1 MVRQEVGHH
10 IKKILYMSTK
20 RTTTK
25 RVTKSSTL
33 KSKNKRMSRTTATA
47 KRKAV
52 SKKKVVA
59 KKPLVKRK
67 PVAKKVVTK
76 KPLVKKVATKKVN
89 DFNVGYTNEI
99 YKPMLVGRTFA
110 LMTTDGTPLT
120 KVDGITR
127 NRIKQ
132 ANDENKAI
140 RGYVGKTGKVT
151 YKLVEMDEF
160 KKVANTIE
168 ENACD
173 SVTEAF
179 ETHEHLKEFIHTKGT
194 ELKPTGLFIEDL
206 KWKYLLR
213 SAVRGKNIMM
223 TGPTGCGKTL
233 AAQSLVRSLKRPD
246 FYFNLG
252 ATQDPRATL
261 IGNTH
266 FNKEAGTFFSE
277 SAFVKAIKTPNA
289 IILLD
294 EISRSHPEAWNI
306 LMTVLDS
313 GQRYLRLDEAEGS
326 PIVKVASGVTFI
338 ATANIGNEYTST
350 RIMDR
355 AIMDRFVQI
364 EMDLLDKQS
373 EYELLKFKFP
383 EADDYSLNA
392 LAEIA
397 DTTRQLIKSDASKIS
412 TIVSTRVNVE
422 AAGLIYDGFTLLE
435 AAEIAILPYFSNDGG
450 LDSERV
456 FMKQLIQKFNKST
469 EEVDSKLFNDVEDGQ
484 DADTTIT
491 W

>member
-1 MVRQEVGHH
+1 MA
-10 IKKILYMSTK
+10 IKM
-20 RTTTK
+20 RATK
-25 RVTKSSTL
+25 RVKTSSL
-33 KSKNKRMSRTTATA
+33 KSKTKQMSKTKRVARKTTA
-47 KRKAV
+47 
-52 SKKKVVA
+52 
-59 KKPLVKRK
+59 VK
-67 PVAKKVVTK
+67 
-76 KPLVKKVATKKVN
+76 
-89 DFNVGYTNEI
+89 DFTVGFTNEI
-99 YKPMLVGRTFA
+99 YKPILVGKTFA
-110 LMTTDGTPLT
+110 LMTTDNTPVT
-120 KVDGITR
+120 KVAGITR

-140 RGYVGKTGKVT
+140 RGYVGKTGKLT

-160 KKVANTIE
+160 KKVANIIE

-173 SVTEAF
+173 SVSEAF
-179 ETHEHLKEFIHTKGT
+179 ETHEHLKSFIHEKGT
-194 ELKPTGLFIEDL
+194 ELKPTGLFIENL

-266 FNKEAGTFFSE
+266 FNKETGTFFSE

-422 AAGLIYDGFTLLE
+422 AAGLIYDGFSLME

-456 FMKQLIQKFNKST
+456 FMKQVVQKYIKT
-469 EEVDSKLFNDVEDGQ
+469 EEAESKLFND
-484 DADTTIT
+484 ADTDTDNEDSNTIV

>member
-1 MVRQEVGHH
+1 MRT
-10 IKKILYMSTK
+10 KTTTNRMSTK
-20 RTTTK
+20 TTKTATARKKATTSKTTARKKATTTK
-25 RVTKSSTL
+25 KS
-33 KSKNKRMSRTTATA
+33 
-47 KRKAV
+47 
-52 SKKKVVA
+52 VVA
-59 KKPLVKRK
+59 KKK
-67 PVAKKVVTK
+67 AT
-76 KPLVKKVATKKVN
+76 TKKV
-89 DFNVGYTNEI
+89 DFQIGYTNDI
-99 YKPMLVGRTFA
+99 YKVIQIGRTFA
-110 LMTTDGTPLT
+110 MLTTQNQP
-120 KVDGITR
+120 VDKLVGLSKAKMKEAHT
-127 NRIKQ
+127 
-132 ANDENKAI
+132 ENKAV
-140 RGYVGKTGKVT
+140 RGYIGKTGNLS

-160 KKVANTIE
+160 TRMANTIDDT
-168 ENACD
+168 ACD
-173 SVTEAF
+173 SVSEAF
-179 ETHEHLKEFIHTKGT
+179 ETHEHLKEFIHQKGS
-194 ELKPTGLFIEDL
+194 ELKPVGLFIEAL

-261 IGNTH
+261 VGNTH
-266 FNKEAGTFFSE
+266 FNKESGTFFSE

-294 EISRSHPEAWNI
+294 EISRAHPEAWNI
-306 LMTVLDS
+306 LMTVLDA
-313 GQRYLRLDEAEGS
+313 GQRYLRLDEADGS

-355 AIMDRFVQI
+355 AIMDRFVTI
-364 EMDLLDKQS
+364 EMDLLDKTS

-383 EADDYSLNA
+383 EADDYSLMA

-397 DTTRQLIKSDASKIS
+397 HTTRELVKTDVGKVS

-422 AAGLIYDGFTLLE
+422 AAGLIYDGFSLME

-450 LDSERV
+450 LDSERT
-456 FMKQLIQKFNKST
+456 FMKQLVQKYIKSDEAKDET
-469 EEVDSKLFNDVEDGQ
+469 LFTDVKDSDDE
-484 DADTTIT
+484 TIV

>member
-1 MVRQEVGHH
+1 MAKIKTTKRMATKKATKRTVRATVKRKAQTKRV
-10 IKKILYMSTK
+10 K
-20 RTTTK
+20 RTTT
-25 RVTKSSTL
+25 
-33 KSKNKRMSRTTATA
+33 
-47 KRKAV
+47 
-52 SKKKVVA
+52 
-59 KKPLVKRK
+59 
-67 PVAKKVVTK
+67 
-76 KPLVKKVATKKVN
+76 KVN
-89 DFNVGYTNEI
+89 DFNVGFTNEI
-99 YKPMLVGRTFA
+99 YKPMLVGKTFA
-110 LMTTDGTPLT
+110 LMTTDNTPVT
-120 KVDGITR
+120 KVAGITR

-140 RGYVGKTGKVT
+140 RAYVGKTGKTT

-173 SVTEAF
+173 SVSEAF
-179 ETHEHLKEFIHTKGT
+179 ETHEHLKQFIHEKGKD
-194 ELKPTGLFIEDL
+194 LKPTGLFIEEL

-213 SAVRGKNIMM
+213 SAVRGKNILM

-266 FNKEAGTFFSE
+266 FNKDNGTFFAE

-294 EISRSHPEAWNI
+294 EISRAHPEAWNI
-306 LMTVLDS
+306 LMTVLDQ
-313 GQRYLRLDEAEGS
+313 GQRYLRLDEAEGA
-326 PIVKVASGVTFI
+326 PIVKVANGVTFI
-338 ATANIGNEYTST
+338 ATANVGNEYTST
-350 RIMDR
+350 RVMDR
-355 AIMDRFVQI
+355 AIMDRFVTI
-364 EMDLLDKQS
+364 EMDLLDKES
-373 EYELLKFKFP
+373 ELALLKFKFP
-383 EADDYSLNA
+383 EADEYSLNA

-397 DTTRQLIKSDASKIS
+397 DTTRQLIKTDMSKVS

-422 AAGLIYDGFTLLE
+422 AAGLIYDGFSLME

-456 FMKQLIQKFNKST
+456 FMKQLVQKYIKT
-469 EEVDSKLFNDVEDGQ
+469 EDADKKLFTDV
-484 DADTTIT
+484 DADEATDSNTIV

>member
-1 MVRQEVGHH
+1 
-10 IKKILYMSTK
+10 
-20 RTTTK
+20 
-25 RVTKSSTL
+25 
-33 KSKNKRMSRTTATA
+33 MSRTTT
-47 KRKAV
+47 
-52 SKKKVVA
+52 
-59 KKPLVKRK
+59 
-67 PVAKKVVTK
+67 TK
-76 KPLVKKVATKKVN
+76 KTVDA
-89 DFNVGYTNEI
+89 NVGFTNEC
-99 YKPMLVGRTFA
+99 YKSIQVGRAFA
-110 LMTTDGTPLT
+110 LMTTTGDVVT
-120 KVDGITR
+120 KVTGVSKAKV
-127 NRIKQ
+127 KQ
-132 ANDENKAI
+132 MHAENKAL
-140 RGYVGKTGKVT
+140 RGFVGKAGNLT

-160 KKVANTIE
+160 KKLANTI
-168 ENACD
+168 NDTACD
-173 SVTEAF
+173 SVSEAF
-179 ETHEHLKEFIHTKGT
+179 ETHDALKQFIHEKGG
-194 ELKPTGLFIEDL
+194 ELKPEGLFIESL

-266 FNKEAGTFFSE
+266 FNKESGTFFSE

-326 PIVKVASGVTFI
+326 PIVKVANGVTFI

-373 EYELLKFKFP
+373 ELALLKFKFP
-383 EADDYSLNA
+383 EADEYSLNA

-397 DTTRQLIKSDASKIS
+397 DTTRQLIKTDMSKVS

-422 AAGLIYDGFTLLE
+422 AAGLIYDGFSLME
-435 AAEIAILPYFSNDGG
+435 AAEIALLPYFSNDGG

-456 FMKQLIQKFNKST
+456 FVKQLIQKYVKTNES
-469 EEVDSKLFNDVEDGQ
+469 ELFNEVKDEQPSDEE
-484 DADTTIT
+484 TIV

>member
-1 MVRQEVGHH
+1 M
-10 IKKILYMSTK
+10 KKKTVTK
-20 RTTTK
+20 TTK
-25 RVTKSSTL
+25 
-33 KSKNKRMSRTTATA
+33 SKTMARKTA
-47 KRKAV
+47 KRV
-52 SKKKVVA
+52 SG
-59 KKPLVKRK
+59 RK
-67 PVAKKVVTK
+67 TTK
-76 KPLVKKVATKKVN
+76 KTVDSNVGFTNECYKAIQVGRSYALMNTAGDIIADKVA
-89 DFNVGYTNEI
+89 
-99 YKPMLVGRTFA
+99 
-110 LMTTDGTPLT
+110 
-120 KVDGITR
+120 GISKQKM
-127 NRIKQ
+127 KQ
-132 ANDENKAI
+132 AASENKAL
-140 RGYVGKTGKVT
+140 RGYVSKSGNVS

-160 KKVANTIE
+160 KKLANVIE
-168 ENACD
+168 DSACD
-173 SVTEAF
+173 SVSEAF
-179 ETHEHLKEFIHTKGT
+179 ETHEHLKQFIHEKGQ
-194 ELKPTGLFIEDL
+194 ELKPEGLFIEPL

-266 FNKEAGTFFSE
+266 FNKENGTFFAE
-277 SAFVKAIKTPNA
+277 SAFVKAISTPNA

-294 EISRSHPEAWNI
+294 EISRAHPEAWNI
-306 LMTVLDS
+306 LMTVLDA

-355 AIMDRFVQI
+355 AIMDRFVTI

-373 EYELLKFKFP
+373 EYDLLKFKFP
-383 EADDYSLNA
+383 DADDYSLNS

-397 DTTRQLIKSDASKIS
+397 DTTRQLIKTDMSKIS
-412 TIVSTRVNVE
+412 TIISTRVNVE
-422 AAGLIYDGFTLLE
+422 AAGLIYDGFDLME

-456 FMKQLIQKFNKST
+456 FVKQLVQKYIKST
-469 EEVDSKLFNDVEDGQ
+469 DEALFNEVNDEQKDEE
-484 DADTTIT
+484 TIV